1 MNASGENRLKV
12 NEAVSQVIDGNYV
25 YQLLISTGLVNA
37 NALARE
43 IKESVEAMTGK
54 KAKIN
59 TIAKAIAMK
68 KVSEVETS
76 SVFRGLNFTLD
87 SNLIEK
93 ELDAKD
99 ATSIPLASTLLLFRH
114 GDKVVVLKQRDEND
128 ESSDLVLLRLTFPG
142 NSVAYHP
149 LWIVFNSLNI
159 EVKHVLRHDNDL
171 FIFMRRSEAIRAL
184 TIIERLASNLRA
196 EKQA

>member
-1 MNASGENRLKV
+1 MKSSGESRLKV
-12 NEAVSQVIDGNYV
+12 NEAVSQIIDGNYI

-43 IKESVEAMTGK
+43 IRESVEAMTGK

-76 SVFRGLNFTLD
+76 SVFRGLSFTLD
-87 SNLIEK
+87 SNLVEK
-93 ELDAKD
+93 ELSAKE
-99 ATSIPLASTLLLFRH
+99 AVSISLSSTILLFRH
-114 GDKVVVLKQRDEND
+114 SD

-149 LWIVFNSLNI
+149 LWIVFNSLKI

-171 FIFMRRSEAIRAL
+171 FIFMKRSEAIRAL
-184 TIIERLASNLRA
+184 TVIERLTSNLRA
-196 EKQA
+196 EK

>member
-1 MNASGENRLKV
+1 MNAPGETRLKV
-12 NEAVSQVIDGNYV
+12 NEAVSQIIDGNYI

-59 TIAKAIAMK
+59 TIAKAIAVK
-68 KVSEVETS
+68 KVGKIETS
-76 SVFRGLNFTLD
+76 SVFRGLNFALD

-93 ELDAKD
+93 EVDAKD
-99 ATSIPLASTLLLFRH
+99 ASSVSLASALLLFRH
-114 GDKVVVLKQRDEND
+114 GDKLVMLKQRDEKD
-128 ESSDLVLLRLTFPG
+128 ESSDLVLLKLTFPG

-171 FIFMRRSEAIRAL
+171 FIFMKRSEAIRAL
-184 TIIERLASNLRA
+184 TVIERLTSNTRA
-196 EKQA
+196 EK

>member
-1 MNASGENRLKV
+1 MTTSGETRLKV
-12 NEAVSQVIDGNYV
+12 NEAVSQIVDGNYV

-76 SVFRGLNFTLD
+76 SVFRGLSFTLD

-93 ELDAKD
+93 ELDAKE
-99 ATSIPLASTLLLFRH
+99 AGSVPLASTLLLFRH
-114 GDKVVVLKQRDEND
+114 GDRIVLLKQRGEND

-149 LWIVFNSLNI
+149 LWIVFNSLKI

-184 TIIERLASNLRA
+184 TVIERLTSNLRA
-196 EKQA
+196 EK

>member
-1 MNASGENRLKV
+1 MNAPGETRLKV
-12 NEAVSQVIDGNYV
+12 NEAVSQIIDGNYI

-68 KVSEVETS
+68 KVGKIETS
-76 SVFRGLNFTLD
+76 SVFRGLNFALD

-93 ELDAKD
+93 EVDVKD
-99 ATSIPLASTLLLFRH
+99 ASSISLASALLLFRH
-114 GDKVVVLKQRDEND
+114 GDKLVMLKQRDEKD
-128 ESSDLVLLRLTFPG
+128 ESSDLVLLKLTFPG

-171 FIFMRRSEAIRAL
+171 FIFMKRSEAIRAL
-184 TIIERLASNLRA
+184 TVIERLTSNTRA
-196 EKQA
+196 EK